1 MFFSSSKEINRLVS
15 KDMLKNISYW
25 EKLTFTKLW
34 FFQKENLK
42 KCTSFEKQKGTSYI
56 QEMFILALTS

>member
-1 MFFSSSKEINRLVS
+1 MFFSSIKEINRLVS
-15 KDMLKNISYW
+15 KGMLNIYYW
-25 EKLTFTKLW
+25 EKLTFAKL